1 MKRSDHF
8 RVPLLHI
15 FGIVVIIAGF
25 FLLWSAFNDPS
36 RTKPQLPGDNSS
48 AEEDEDDIGSCYSG
62 IRERTGSAK
71 RIGTAIIGGM
81 LILGAVPVF
90 YVPYTSSIFKF
101 RRSKKEDAD
110 KRKSEESESESENE
124 DETEDEFGFAENIV
138 IKRNDELIQKIM
150 ESFDN
155 ENE

>member
-8 RVPLLHI
+8 RIPFLHI
-15 FGIVVIIAGF
+15 FGIVIIITGV
-25 FLLWSAFNDPS
+25 FLLWNAFNDPAHK
-36 RTKPQLPGDNSS
+36 KPELPEDISS
-48 AEEDEDDIGSCYSG
+48 SEEEDDDIETYYSAV
-62 IRERTGSAK
+62 RERAGSAK

-110 KRKSEESESESENE
+110 KRKSEESESEN
-124 DETEDEFGFAENIV
+124 ETEDEFGFPDDIV
-138 IKRNDELIQKIM
+138 IKRNEELINRIL

-155 ENE
+155 ESK